1 MFVCTKRLSAASF
14 HASLFFPSRFLS
26 VEGCFDWLRLGGKPC
41 VCAGMYRVSPHVLH
55 FTYVLSC
62 PLTESGIAWR
72 CWNGV
77 TGKRRPQQP
86 RDLLFLLHHN
96 LLRAHSIKL
105 SHPLSHSFA
114 QTSLHHPTY
123 NSPVHTTLPPATAT
137 TQSTSLISSS
147 ALHPHPSIHRTRTLI
162 DKPSLPTMV
171 KQFGNVYLIAAIA
184 IIGGGL
190 FGFDISSMSAM

>member
-41 VCAGMYRVSPHVLH
+41 VCAGMYRVPPHVLH

-62 PLTESGIAWR
+62 TLTESGIAWR

-86 RDLLFLLHHN
+86 RDFLFLLHRN
-96 LLRAHSIKL
+96 LLRAHGIKL
-105 SHPLSHSFA
+105 SHPPTVSLA
-114 QTSLHHPTY
+114 QTSLHHPPD
-123 NSPVHTTLPPATAT
+123 NSSVHTTSGNCDYPVDLTHIFERAPLTPLDPPH
-137 TQSTSLISSS
+137 S
-147 ALHPHPSIHRTRTLI
+147 HPHRQTKLAHH
-162 DKPSLPTMV
+162 
-171 KQFGNVYLIAAIA
+171 G
-184 IIGGGL
+184 
-190 FGFDISSMSAM
+190 